1 MVVNKRGQTVVY
13 GFMWFAVI
21 IVFALAAAPVLN
33 SFVVSA
39 MAPSSDTHVGLDCAN
54 ASISK
59 YDKAMCKLT
68 DISLPFF
75 IIGLIALAGIV
86 LIAKY
91 NIGGG

>member
-1 MVVNKRGQTVVY
+1 MVVDKRGQMMVY

-39 MAPSSDTHVGLDCAN
+39 MSPSSATHVGLDCSN
-54 ASISK
+54 TTISK
-59 YDKAMCKLT
+59 YDKSMCKLT

-75 IIGLIALAGIV
+75 VLGLIALAGIV
-86 LIAKY
+86 LLAKY